1 LKVRDGMR
9 ERKERKWDFYKRVAI
24 KVRIPKGNN
33 NV

>member
-9 ERKERKWDFYKRVAI
+9 EKERKWDFYKRVAI